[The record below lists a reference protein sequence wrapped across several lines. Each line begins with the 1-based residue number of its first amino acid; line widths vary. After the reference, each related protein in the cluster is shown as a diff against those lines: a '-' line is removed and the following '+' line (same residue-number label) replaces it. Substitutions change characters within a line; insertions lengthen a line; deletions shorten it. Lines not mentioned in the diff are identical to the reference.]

1 MRDFLD
7 RWNGRVTTWLARI
20 AALILSLL
28 AVVTFADVVARYFFN
43 RPFTFTV
50 EMTELAMGLIV
61 YLGVG
66 LVTQSGS
73 HITVDVVTLRL
84 SERMRAFM
92 TLVMN
97 LLALAFLAIMVWQLF
112 LRAQFLLVKADITPI
127 WRIPFWPVAFV
138 MAGASVFLLTGLLLQ
153 MIAAFQQLSGR
164 QKQQ

>member
-92 TLVMN
+92 TLLMN